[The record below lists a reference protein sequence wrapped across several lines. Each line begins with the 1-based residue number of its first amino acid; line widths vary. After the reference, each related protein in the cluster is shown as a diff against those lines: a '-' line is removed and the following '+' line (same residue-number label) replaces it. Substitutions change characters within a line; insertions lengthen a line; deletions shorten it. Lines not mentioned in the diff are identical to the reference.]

1 MYTPETVSKY
11 LCLNYLSELVEEVKV
26 ELSNLNYSFGGEWV
40 AWLGEIID
48 PVYTVEVWLEVGVY

>member
-1 MYTPETVSKY
+1 MYTLETVSKY

>member
-1 MYTPETVSKY
+1 MKQSQSTCTWTT
-11 LCLNYLSELVEEVKV
+11 LSELVEEVKV

-48 PVYTVEVWLEVGVY
+48 PVNPVEVWLEVGVY

>member
-1 MYTPETVSKY
+1 MYTLETVSKY

-48 PVYTVEVWLEVGVY
+48 PVNPVEVWLEVGVY